1 MMASEQT
8 TRELVERYVAAL
20 PSDFDAL
27 ARLRHA
33 DFVEEWPQ
41 SGERI
46 RGHEN
51 YRAIH
56 ETYPGGMPTAS
67 DPSIRSTEDTWVLTP
82 LFTPLR
88 IAGSGNTYFIEL
100 RLHYP
105 GGDSAH
111 AIAIVEVRDGKV
123 ARQTTYFAAPFE
135 APAWRAPLVEKM

>member
-1 MMASEQT
+1 MGDLPCRRRARPNGVMASEQA

-46 RGHEN
+46 RGHEK

-67 DPSIRSTEDTWVLTP
+67 DSKIRSGDDTWVLHP

-88 IAGSGNTYFIEL
+88 IAGSGNTSFI
-100 RLHYP
+100 
-105 GGDSAH
+105 
-111 AIAIVEVRDGKV
+111 
-123 ARQTTYFAAPFE
+123 
-135 APAWRAPLVEKM
+135 